1 MLCSCLVDA
10 KQQQK
15 LIFWESY
22 VKTAKNHENTI
33 INLIQIK
40 KIASIGGDTGRA
52 REWTHVQHNEY
63 IYYTE
68 KK

>member
-1 MLCSCLVDA
+1 MKDTFQMLCSCLVDA

-40 KIASIGGDTGRA
+40 NSEHRGRH
-52 REWTHVQHNEY
+52 RESA
-63 IYYTE
+63 
-68 KK
+68 